1 MKRILFV
8 LTLVMTALNT
18 TFCSK
23 QLKIDNNPLLMEF
36 DTPYGVPPFDR
47 IEAKHYEPAF
57 EYAMMLHNKEVEAIL
72 ANEAE
77 PTFENTILELDHS
90 GAMLA
95 QVSDIFGM
103 MCASM
108 NNEDMQEVQEEVM
121 PLLAAH
127 YDAISMNEELFKRIK
142 AVYDKRNESNLNA
155 EQIRLVEKMY
165 NSTVRQGALLNEE
178 QKERLMAINEELS
191 LLSVKFDNNLLAET
205 NNFKLELEAKDCS
218 ELPKSLR
225 EMAKDEDDENK
236 FVFTL
241 HKPSLIPFLTYS
253 KSRTLRETIY
263 KAYLNRCNNENE
275 YDNKEIINNI
285 ISLRLEKAKLLGY
298 KSYADY
304 VVSEQMAQSPKAV
317 YALLEDI
324 FAQANEKAKEEL
336 AEMNKMF
343 KKDYPDAEAKFAS
356 WDWWYYA
363 EKVRKQKYHLDEE
376 MTAPYFALDN
386 VRQGAFNLANR
397 LYGLTFRPVV
407 VPQYHNEA
415 SAYEVLDSDGSHI
428 GVLYFDFHP
437 RASKS
442 QGAWCG
448 YFRRPSYDREGKRIN
463 PVVSIVCNFTKPA
476 GNTPALLSIDEVTT
490 LFHEFGH
497 AIHFLFSDVPY
508 NGLLDVE
515 GDFVELPSQIMEN
528 WALEEELL
536 KTYAVHHRNNSVIND
551 NLIDKIHKSAQ
562 FNQGFMTTELLAA
575 ALVDLDIHSLTNFQK
590 LDVDSFEYNALY
602 EKRYMIEEIEP
613 RYHLPYF
620 SHIFAGG
627 YSSGYYFYTWAEVLD
642 KDAFAK
648 FVETGDVFDRRSAQ
662 AFRKLLS
669 SGGKKD
675 GMTLYREFRGAEPSR
690 EPLLKARGL
699 WVEPQPTA
707 EVEAEN

>member
-165 NSTVRQGALLNEE
+165 NNAVRQGALLNEE

-205 NNFKLELEAKDCS
+205 NNFKLELEAKDCN

-225 EMAKDEDDENK
+225 DMAKDEDDENK

-463 PVVSIVCNFTKPA
+463 PVVSIVCNFTKPS

-497 AIHFLFSDVPY
+497 ALHFLFSDVPY

-515 GDFVELPSQIMEN
+515 GDFVELPSQILEN

-536 KTYAVHHRNNSVIND
+536 KTYALHYRNNTIINKS
-551 NLIDKIHKSAQ
+551 LIDKIHRSAQ

-613 RYHLPYF
+613 RYHLSYF